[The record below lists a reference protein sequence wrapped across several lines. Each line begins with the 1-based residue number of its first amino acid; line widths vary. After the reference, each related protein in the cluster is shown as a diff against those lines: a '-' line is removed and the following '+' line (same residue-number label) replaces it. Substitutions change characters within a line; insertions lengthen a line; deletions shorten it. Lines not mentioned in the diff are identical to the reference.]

1 MHVRAFSK
9 DNIFCEYSPDYS
21 TFTIVLIVMYFE
33 SKTESK
39 YCYSNYLFSQ
49 CMETCRKKE
58 KKSIRIKF
66 CFASVSYF
74 IIIFSIGKDSIEA
87 TRIFSNTKLLDFKE
101 K

>member
-1 MHVRAFSK
+1 MHQSGQSQVDARSLKPMHVRAFSK

-49 CMETCRKKE
+49 CMFTCFQHATG
-58 KKSIRIKF
+58 STPNGSSHVSN
-66 CFASVSYF
+66 SVAIAPLF
-74 IIIFSIGKDSIEA
+74 VRLA
-87 TRIFSNTKLLDFKE
+87 LA
-101 K
+101 

>member
-49 CMETCRKKE
+49 FWKVYFDYE
-58 KKSIRIKF
+58 KF
-66 CFASVSYF
+66 HFVGF
-74 IIIFSIGKDSIEA
+74 
-87 TRIFSNTKLLDFKE
+87 
-101 K
+101 